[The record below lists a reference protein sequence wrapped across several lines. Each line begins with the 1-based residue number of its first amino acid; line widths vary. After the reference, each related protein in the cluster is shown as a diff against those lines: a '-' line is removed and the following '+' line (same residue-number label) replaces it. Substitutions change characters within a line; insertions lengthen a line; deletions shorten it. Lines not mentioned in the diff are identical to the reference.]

1 MKRPN
6 KEGLPSAE
14 AVEGAFP
21 RARTCNR
28 PSRGAIAAALKGLRC
43 EGSSPPAGNS
53 QPGKFRARRELPCR
67 PGTGVPFGSGG
78 ITEDASA

>member
-14 AVEGAFP
+14 AVEGAFR

-53 QPGKFRARRELPCR
+53 QPGSSVPAGNFPVGREPEFPLQA
-67 PGTGVPFGSGG
+67 
-78 ITEDASA
+78 EE